1 MSDRDEVS
9 TDDQDRGAAGASPA
23 RPKRKKSRILRPPGL
38 AVFAGFVLL
47 TIGVWWLFADRLVER
62 GVEQTATALIGALVE
77 LESADGRPS
86 EGSVRL
92 TGLQVTNPNAPMTNL
107 FEAEEIVGDLMLEP
121 LLQKKV
127 IVERLVVTGVRFGT
141 ERAVSGAIE
150 NPDPAARTLF
160 SEVDAWADAI
170 EIPEL
175 SLEGLGG
182 AVVRTE
188 ALDPDS
194 LATVRYAQGLVRNA
208 DSLRTDWEARIQL
221 LDPRPRIDSIEAVVE
236 RLESFRLTPLSALQV
251 PGLVRD
257 GRASLD
263 ALTGIQGEVSA
274 LEQSVR
280 DGLSTLAVS
289 EDLIS
294 ELRAQDFAYG
304 RSLLNVPSLDAP
316 TISPALF
323 GSTALSWLKPALYW
337 AQAAEKFLP
346 PGLDPRNRPG
356 PSRARADGTT
366 YDFREGAEYPD
377 FLLQEGDLG
386 VILDGAGAFA
396 GEYTARLR
404 SLTSAPALVGLPMEI
419 TIGREDGVVG
429 PTGLSLGA
437 VLDHTTSVVRDSV
450 SLSMSGV
457 NLPRVAID
465 AFGGI
470 LDLGAGENQFSLVRD
485 GERIEARMLWVS
497 ENVSWEDLVGGTV
510 GSPAPDAAG
519 SALAGAFDIGSEEW
533 ARDLVRRTLAGMPG
547 VELEMGLSGSLTS
560 PSLSVS
566 SNLGDAVA
574 SSLRREVGQE
584 IAAAEA
590 RLRSEV
596 SGYIQPLVQDAR
608 SRVTQLTT
616 DMGDQVLGS
625 SAELEALQGRLEE
638 RIAELLGG
646 E

>member
-1 MSDRDEVS
+1 MNDRDEGS
-9 TDDQDRGAAGASPA
+9 AG
-23 RPKRKKSRILRPPGL
+23 PKRKKSRILRPPGL

-47 TIGVWWLFADRLVER
+47 MVGIWWRFADRLVER
-62 GVEQTATALIGALVE
+62 GVEQTATALVGALVE
-77 LESADGRPS
+77 LESADVRPS
-86 EGSVRL
+86 EGSIRL

-107 FEAEEIVGDLMLEP
+107 FEAEEIVGDVMLEP

-141 ERAVSGAIE
+141 ARSVSGAIE

-208 DSLRTDWEARIQL
+208 DSLRNDWEARIES

-263 ALTGIQGEVSA
+263 ELTGIQGEVA
-274 LEQSVR
+274 TFEQSVH
-280 DGLSTLAVS
+280 DGLSTLTVS
-289 EDLIS
+289 EELIS

-337 AQAAEKFLP
+337 VQAAEKFLP

-396 GEYTARLR
+396 GAYTARFR
-404 SLTSAPALVGLPMEI
+404 SITSAPALVGLPMEF

-457 NLPRVAID
+457 NLPRVAIA
-465 AFGGI
+465 AFGGV

-485 GERIEARMLWVS
+485 GDRIEARMRWVS
-497 ENVSWEDLVGGTV
+497 ENVSWEDLVGTTAGAAT
-510 GSPAPDAAG
+510 PDAG
-519 SALAGAFDIGSEEW
+519 GTGLAGGFDIGSEEW

-596 SGYIQPLVQDAR
+596 NGYIQPLVQDAR
-608 SRVTQLTT
+608 SRVTELTT
-616 DMGDQVLGS
+616 DMGDRVLGS